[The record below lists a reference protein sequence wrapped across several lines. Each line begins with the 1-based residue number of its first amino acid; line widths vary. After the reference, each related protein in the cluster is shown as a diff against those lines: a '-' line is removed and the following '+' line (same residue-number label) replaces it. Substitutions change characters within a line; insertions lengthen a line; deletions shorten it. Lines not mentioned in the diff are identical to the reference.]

1 MKRTSTSKLT
11 SYPPYLSSLGGG
23 CCKIACC
30 CSRGKAGEQVSLRL
44 AVFGMAGDHVDQS
57 RTQGGVVAVVVAV
70 ADIHTDPEKGSAGE
84 EVVPVVGW
92 GGEAPASSFVPSL
105 GSTCP
110 NLDWVAEGR

>member
-1 MKRTSTSKLT
+1 L
-11 SYPPYLSSLGGG
+11 PVVVQGG
-23 CCKIACC
+23 
-30 CSRGKAGEQVSLRL
+30 RPGEQVSLRL
-44 AVFGMAGDHVDQS
+44 AVWGMAGDHVDQS

-70 ADIHTDPEKGSAGE
+70 AGIHTDPEKGFAGE

-92 GGEAPASSFVPSL
+92 GGEAPAASLVPSL